1 VGNCMGHT
9 KANRWRPR
17 RKWSQYFHHR
27 VLDSIAAFGLA
38 LRMRGAAL
46 QLLGAPI
53 HRLQD
58 RSRSRIV
65 RNCGRG
71 DLFLPQIP
79 LSFRRRRMGRSLLH
93 GFR

>member
-1 VGNCMGHT
+1 
-9 KANRWRPR
+9 
-17 RKWSQYFHHR
+17 
-27 VLDSIAAFGLA
+27 
-38 LRMRGAAL
+38 MRGAAL

-79 LSFRRRRMGRSLLH
+79 LSFRHRRMGRSLLY
-93 GFR
+93 GFRKASGNARTPIAARRDVVEGSGKLDA